1 MNVVEVSEASEPA
14 RDSAV
19 MSVRDSV
26 SGNETTIVVVGDG
39 DVKAPTKTDSM
50 DSVSENSVLGQPAPA
65 ARISTS
71 ASGASTRPASRS
83 AKTSNAAATT
93 SFLPKFL
100 TDALAPVLG
109 GNGRNLI
116 RQNEPSHEPREAEED
131 NRRFNCP

>member
-50 DSVSENSVLGQPAPA
+50 DSVSENSVVGQPAPA

-71 ASGASTRPASRS
+71 ASGGRPWVQTRTMVAVAHQVEHRIVAPEVGGSR
-83 AKTSNAAATT
+83 
-93 SFLPKFL
+93 P
-100 TDALAPVLG
+100 LG
-109 GNGRNLI
+109 HPNFPGV
-116 RQNEPSHEPREAEED
+116 
-131 NRRFNCP
+131 